1 MSNKKMDEK
10 IENSTATNTASN
22 TKSNTKSNTDN
33 HTSNSEAEKFQSKKF
48 DAKKFEPKKFEA
60 ENLKAIN
67 SQSEKSEFTESEPT
81 KSNSSKSRLATLIG
95 GVFLGVLLTFM
106 VGTGVC
112 VMMLTNSPSS
122 SNYRE
127 ERLEEDQQTLEQ
139 IQNKATSNSATAYD
153 KWNYSVI
160 LRDSEVRK
168 MLAMDLSDEQASKQA
183 DEILQQAVNEGDPS
197 AITDM
202 GYRKI
207 LQALGSQVPNGN
219 GDRYAKDS
227 AYIDYTTLQVVDS
240 NALDEGLS
248 MLIQVQKTHCATYAE
263 IIPSYPYDYAERSDN
278 KIVGEFLGYL
288 ERKLVINYPPIMD
301 KLDMIRLRNKQYC
314 YYEGAGKD
322 DIGEFLT
329 DRVDELYLP
338 YDELPVRQTVYL
350 SVMAELFGLPELLPA
365 FEHHVS
371 DEDKA
376 SYQQQRQALITAY
389 RQAYGD
395 SVPVGRVE

>member
-1 MSNKKMDEK
+1 MDEK
-10 IENSTATNTASN
+10 IENSTATNTA
-22 TKSNTKSNTDN
+22 SNTKSNTDN

-67 SQSEKSEFTESEPT
+67 SQSEKAEFTESEPT
-81 KSNSSKSRLATLIG
+81 KPNSSKSKIATLIG

-112 VMMLTNSPSS
+112 VMMLTNSSSS

-127 ERLEEDQQTLEQ
+127 ERLKEDKQTLEQ
-139 IQNKATSNSATAYD
+139 IKNKATSDSATAYD

-160 LRDSEVRK
+160 LRDSAVRK
-168 MLAMDLSDEQASKQA
+168 MLAMDLSDEQANKQA
-183 DEILQQAVNEGDPS
+183 DEILQQAVNGGDPS

-219 GDRYAKDS
+219 GDRYAQDS
-227 AYIDYTTLQVVDS
+227 VYIDYATLQVVDS
-240 NALDEGLS
+240 KALDEGLS
-248 MLIQVQKTHCATYAE
+248 MLIQVQKTRCATDAE
-263 IIPSYPYDYAERSDN
+263 IIPNYPYDYAERSDN
-278 KIVGEFLGYL
+278 KIVGEFLERL

-365 FEHHVS
+365 FEHHVN